1 MRQGGSYKVDG
12 KGNAKLVERTQ
23 HHPQGDRARDEKGQP
38 LAARRVA
45 PAKAPSG
52 ETASPEPAVKAAPK
66 QPKKEA

>member
-1 MRQGGSYKVDG
+1 MPSSS
-12 KGNAKLVERTQ
+12 NAPSIRPDLL
-23 HHPQGDRARDEKGQP
+23 DDLNLRDEKGQP